1 MLITGGIDKLKN
13 HLKEKV
19 KQGKTIAG
27 VLTGLGHPDVAEL
40 LSRVGYDFLYLDDEH
55 GPMHYET
62 LQRMMQ
68 AMNGT
73 DCTPIVRV
81 QENNPTDIKRLL
93 DIGAHGIVVPMVS
106 NKEDAIKAV
115 KAFKYLPQ
123 GIRGYGPRRYSL
135 IDPDYVKT
143 ANDEIMVIAI
153 IETGEAIDNIADIFS
168 VDGID
173 ACLVGHMDLSFDM
186 GLPIPAGLP
195 PGKDNP
201 KLAAALDKVVQASRA
216 AGKPTGL
223 AVNSAS
229 VKWAVQK
236 GFTCNIVAFVDNLL
250 FESAKSALDIARAAS
265 AS

>member
-1 MLITGGIDKLKN
+1 MKN
-13 HLKEKV
+13 HLKEKIQ
-19 KQGKTIAG
+19 QGKTIAG
-27 VLTGLGHPDVAEL
+27 ILTGLGHPDVAEL
-40 LSRVGYDFLYLDDEH
+40 LSRIGYDFLYLDDEH

-81 QENNPTDIKRLL
+81 QENNATDIKRLL
-93 DIGAHGIVVPMVS
+93 DIGAHGIVVPMV
-106 NKEDAIKAV
+106 NNREDAIRAV
-115 KAFKYLPQ
+115 KACKYPPQ
-123 GIRGYGPRRYSL
+123 GIRGYGPRRYAL

-143 ANDEIMVIAI
+143 ADNEIMVIAI
-153 IETGEAIDNIADIFS
+153 IETGKAIDNIDEIFS

-186 GLPIPAGLP
+186 GLPIPPVLP
-195 PGKDNP
+195 PGSDNP
-201 KLAAALDKVVQASRA
+201 RLSEALDKVIQASRVT
-216 AGKPTGL
+216 GKPAGL

-236 GFTCNIVAFVDNLL
+236 GFTVNIVASVDNLL
-250 FESAKSALDIARAAS
+250 FESARNALDIARAAS
-265 AS
+265 APK